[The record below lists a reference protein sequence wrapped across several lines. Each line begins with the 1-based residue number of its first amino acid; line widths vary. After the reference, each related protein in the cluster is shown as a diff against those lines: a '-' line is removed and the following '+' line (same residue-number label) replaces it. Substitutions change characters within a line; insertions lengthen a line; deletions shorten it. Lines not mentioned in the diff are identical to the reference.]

1 MKLIYRDT
9 IYDCD
14 PANMETNRPLQRSLE
29 SPYKL
34 IYRGK
39 TYWRDPPMITEISV
53 QPLVYELSYRGN
65 TYQVIHNQQ
74 GQVIAIA

>member
-14 PANMETNRPLQRSLE
+14 PANISASRPLQPNFK
-29 SPYKL
+29 SPHKL

-39 TYWRDPPMITEISV
+39 TYWIGKDPPMITEISV
-53 QPLVYELSYRGN
+53 EPLVYELSYRGN
-65 TYQVIHNQQ
+65 TYQVIYNQH
-74 GQVIAIA
+74 